1 MYGVRVLVVAL
12 LGVTAS
18 AQFRVP
24 AEQSKRLDLALSE
37 ALSKQTLACDAEGTH
52 PFLDF
57 AFRFEI
63 GYLVHCPLKDFGGVE
78 TPIATYMRVQ
88 AGDSEPAWFSEWY
101 RVPGLP
107 NDLRARFNLQRDRN
121 EIEFSGVIAAGEGEY
136 SVDLVVVDKQHRLFH
151 RTWKT
156 KVYARG
162 GDTKAPVS
170 MQANTVEALNFPAWT
185 HNVSEKNLNR
195 LTVLIDAVP
204 IHIGSTRLR
213 AWDRAFLVE
222 ALSSVLKLLP
232 SNSIRLVAF
241 NLDQRCEVFRTDDF
255 NPEETRHFSDA
266 LDDLELGKVS
276 YQVLQEQRPPGGMVL
291 DLLKREVSA
300 ERPADAVIVLG
311 PANRLNDKI
320 PAEWVSD
327 WRPGGPPIFYLKY
340 SPIAPS
346 RLRLPLSSLMGMRDD
361 LSSDLANL
369 ELGGNSGEFPDIIQH
384 AAALHDGITINLH
397 SPADLADALRRIE
410 HRLRAGVH
418 STAELER

>member
-1 MYGVRVLVVAL
+1 MYGVRVLVFALGAVA
-12 LGVTAS
+12 AS

-24 AEQSKRLDLALSE
+24 PEQSKRLDVALDE
-37 ALSKQTLACDAEGTH
+37 ALTKQTLACDAEGTR

-78 TPIATYMRVQ
+78 TPIAAYMRVQ
-88 AGDSEPAWFSEWY
+88 TGDSAPAWFSEWY

-107 NDLRARFNLQRDRN
+107 NDLRTRFNLQRDRN
-121 EIEFSGVIAAGEGEY
+121 DIEFSGVIAAGEGEY

-151 RTWKT
+151 ATWKT

-162 GDTKAPVS
+162 GEAKAPVS
-170 MQANTVEALNFPAWT
+170 MQPNTVEALSFPAWT
-185 HNVSEKNLNR
+185 HNVSDKNLNR
-195 LTVLIDAVP
+195 LTVLIDAAP
-204 IHIGSTRLR
+204 IHTGSTRLR

-232 SNSIRLVAF
+232 SNAVRLVAF

-255 NPEETRHFSDA
+255 NPVATRHFSDA

-276 YQVLQEQRPPGGMVL
+276 YQVLQQSQTAGGMIL
-291 DLLKREVSA
+291 DLLRREA
-300 ERPADAVIVLG
+300 APERPADAVIVLG
-311 PANRLNDKI
+311 PANRLTDKI
-320 PAEWVSD
+320 PQEWVSD

-340 SPIAPS
+340 SPITPS
-346 RLRLPLSSLMGMRDD
+346 RLRLPLSSLMGMREDM
-361 LSSDLANL
+361 STDLARL
-369 ELGGNSGEFPDIIQH
+369 EIGNSGEFPDIIQH

-397 SPADLADALRRIE
+397 SPADLADALKKIE
-410 HRLRAGVH
+410 RRLRPGVQP
-418 STAELER
+418 TAEMNR